1 MMLYSLYPSEPSHL
15 ANRARLIE
23 ALQVAASDRG
33 PDHAAAVS
41 DGACAEGQSFCIIA
55 QEIDDLA
62 CDGLAVPPRHEYT
75 APVGEEFARIKIRR
89 GDDGFAGAYRIGQR
103 PGRALLRLEVRRYID
118 VCGGEKLDKFAAT
131 HETIVKDHARVH
143 AEFLSPPFQPFAVA
157 LAVTLFDR
165 WLGGSEAVVT

>member
-89 GDDGFAGAYRIGQR
+89 GEDGFAGAYRIGQR
-103 PGRALLRLEVRRYID
+103 PGRALLRLQIWPCID
-118 VCGGEKLDKFAAT
+118 VCGAEKLEKDPGNHDT
-131 HETIVKDHARVH
+131 SMQDHSRDHAK
-143 AEFLSPPFQPFAVA
+143 
-157 LAVTLFDR
+157 LAR
-165 WLGGSEAVVT
+165 